1 MMIDNLVITI
11 IFIKNP
17 LPFERENE
25 IFLYAWI
32 NIWYPSPHFDFFFN
46 HMFDKS

>member
-32 NIWYPSPHFDFFFN
+32 NIWYPSPPHFVN